1 VSSSALLEFRNV
13 SKAFGDCVAN
23 RRVDFDVQ
31 SGTIHALVGENGAG
45 KSTIMKI
52 FFGMFQR
59 DTGSIALSGKPI
71 DFASPLE
78 AKNIGIG
85 MVHQHFMLAGPMTAL
100 EHIFLDESEV
110 GSLFKPLNKTRKRQ
124 ELQAIS
130 EKYRMPVPWDEKIEN
145 LSVGYQQRIE
155 ILKLLYNKADILIL
169 DEPTA
174 VLTPQETEALF
185 HQLRDLKKS
194 GKTIL
199 LITHKLK
206 EVMSLADQVTVF
218 RQGETVKTLDV
229 SETSP
234 LELSELMVGRKLQN
248 IQPSTKPMGQ
258 TPRLELK
265 DLSLPT
271 LSLHGMNLKVQV
283 GEIVGIAGIEGNGQS
298 QLIEFLLGPDRFQ
311 IDKGEVLLDGK
322 SIAKQSARD
331 LKALG
336 CSYFP
341 EDRLS
346 HGAVVQL
353 DLQENFLLGLQRS
366 SEFQASGV
374 LKPSALRQHA
384 AEQIQKFD
392 VRPPDLNRPF
402 QSLSGG
408 NQQKL
413 VVARE
418 LFRNPSFLL
427 AAQPT
432 RGVDIGAME
441 RIHLEI
447 LDLRNRGGSILLIS
461 SDLDELMKLSDRILV
476 FYQGRIAGEMHKG
489 AFNEMKLGHLMTGV
503 QA

>member
-1 VSSSALLEFRNV
+1 MAADALLEFKNV

-23 RRVDFDVQ
+23 RSVSFSVKPA
-31 SGTIHALVGENGAG
+31 TIHALVGENGAG

-59 DTGSIALSGKPI
+59 DTGDISMAGQPI

-78 AKNIGIG
+78 AKNLGIG

-110 GSLFKPLNKTRKRQ
+110 GSLFKPLSKDKKRK
-124 ELQAIS
+124 ELVAIS
-130 EKYRMPVPWDEKIEN
+130 DKYRMPVPWDEKIEN

-155 ILKLLYNKADILIL
+155 ILKLLYNRADILIL

-185 HQLRDLKKS
+185 AQLRELKAA

-206 EVMSLADQVTVF
+206 EVMSLADEVTVF
-218 RQGETVKTLDV
+218 RQGETVQTLKV

-234 LELSELMVGRKLQN
+234 LQLSELMVGRKLQT
-248 IQPSTKPMGQ
+248 IQPSSKPVESEVCLQ
-258 TPRLELK
+258 LK
-265 DLSLPT
+265 DLSIPS
-271 LSLHGMNLKVQV
+271 LSLHKINLSVHH

-298 QLIEFLLGPDRFQ
+298 QLIEFLLGPAKFQ
-311 IDKGEVLLDGK
+311 ISQGEVLLDGR
-322 SIAKQSARD
+322 SIARETIRA
-331 LKALG
+331 LKAKG

-341 EDRLS
+341 EDRLG
-346 HGAVVQL
+346 HGAVTKMNL
-353 DLQENFLLGLQRS
+353 LENFLLGLQRS
-366 SEFQASGV
+366 SKFQNGGF
-374 LKPSALRQHA
+374 LKPAALRMHT

-392 VRPPDLNRPF
+392 VRPPDSSKPF

-418 LFRNPSFLL
+418 LFRHPSFLL

-441 RIHLEI
+441 RIHLEM
-447 LDLRNRGGSILLIS
+447 LGLRNKGGSILLIS

-476 FYQGRIAGEMHKG
+476 FYQGQIVGEMPKQS
-489 AFNEMKLGHLMTGV
+489 FNEMKLGQLMTGV